1 MGALGIRISIANI
14 TLGDKV
20 DYPIWPDPQQH
31 EKDSFPK
38 PGSNL
43 PGLGTESAYLDSLA
57 FVSDVICKTVV
68 SEVKTS

>member
-1 MGALGIRISIANI
+1 MGALGIRIPTANI
-14 TLGDKV
+14 TLGEKV

-43 PGLGTESAYLDSLA
+43 LGPGTHSAYLDSLA
-57 FVSDVICKTVV
+57 FVLYVICKIVV
-68 SEVKTS
+68 GEVKTS